1 NWRAG
6 GEPPLA
12 PSTESSHRRLDALD
26 LSLEDLPSLLE
37 EMGEP
42 AYRARQVYRWL
53 YVALADDFGAMT
65 DLPKALRAR
74 LAERLVLGR
83 LTPLARAR
91 SANRQAEKVLFGLPD
106 GETVEAVLMRYRHRL
121 TACISSQVGCP
132 VGCPFCATGQ
142 SGFRRNLTAGE
153 MVEQVL
159 HFERVA
165 RRGGTLRRASAPEP
179 AHQLTN
185 VVLMGMGEPFLNYE
199 AVLSAIRRLADPRG
213 FGFSPRRATIST
225 VGVVPGILRLAEES
239 LPVRLAVSLHAAEDA
254 LRDRLVPMNRR
265 YPLVALIEAC
275 RQYVERTGRRVSFEY
290 ALIEGINDAVE
301 QAGQLADLLD
311 GLACHVN
318 LIPLN
323 PVAECPYRGSPRPQV
338 LAFAR
343 ALRERGVPVSVRL
356 RRGLDIEA
364 GCGQLRRR
372 MRGEMERLEPR

>member
-1 NWRAG
+1 MERG
-6 GEPPLA
+6 
-12 PSTESSHRRLDALD
+12 TESSERPLYAFD
-26 LSLEDLPSLLE
+26 LSLEDLTSLLG

-53 YVALADDFGAMT
+53 HAALADDFGAMT

-74 LAERLVLGR
+74 LAERIVLGR

-91 SANRQAEKVLFGLPD
+91 SANHQAEKVLFGLPD

-199 AVLSAIRRLADPRG
+199 AVLLAIRRLADPRG
-213 FGFSPRRATIST
+213 FGFSPRRVTIST
-225 VGVVPGILRLAEES
+225 VGVVPGILRLAEKS

-265 YPLVALIEAC
+265 YPLVSLLEAC
-275 RQYVERTGRRVSFEY
+275 RQYVERTGRRISFEY
-290 ALIEGINDAVE
+290 ALMEGVNDAVE
-301 QAGQLADLLD
+301 QAGQLADLLS

-323 PVAECPYRGSPRPQV
+323 PIAECPYRGSPRPQV

-372 MRGEMERLEPR
+372 MRGEMERPEPR

>member
-1 NWRAG
+1 MDGRT
-6 GEPPLA
+6 EPAAQPL
-12 PSTESSHRRLDALD
+12 HALD
-26 LSLEDLPSLLE
+26 LSLEDLTALLR

-53 YVALADDFGAMT
+53 YVSLAEGFEAMT

-74 LAERLVLGR
+74 LAERLVLSR

-142 SGFRRNLTAGE
+142 SGFSRNLTAGE

-159 HFERVA
+159 FFERAA
-165 RRGGTLRRASAPEP
+165 RRGGTLRRASAAEP

-185 VVLMGMGEPFLNYE
+185 VVLMGMGEPLLNYE
-199 AVLSAIRRLADPRG
+199 AVLAAIRRLADPRG
-213 FGFSPRRATIST
+213 FGFSPRRVTVST
-225 VGVVPGILRLAEES
+225 VGVVPGILRLAEED
-239 LPVRLAVSLHAAEDA
+239 LPVRLAVSLHAADDD

-265 YPLVALIEAC
+265 YPLAALMEAC
-275 RQYVERTGRRVSFEY
+275 RRYVEKTGRRVSFEY
-290 ALIEGINDAVE
+290 ALMEGVNDGVE
-301 QAGQLADLLD
+301 HAEQLVGLLS
-311 GLACHVN
+311 GLPCHVN

-323 PVAECPYRGSPRPQV
+323 PTAECPYRGSARPQV

-372 MRGEMERLEPR
+372 LQGEVPRAGALL

>member
-1 NWRAG
+1 MH
-6 GEPPLA
+6 GER
-12 PSTESSHRRLDALD
+12 PSLGESLYAFD
-26 LSLEDLPSLLE
+26 LSLEDLTALLA

-53 YVALADDFGAMT
+53 YVSLAEDFGAMT

-74 LAERLVLGR
+74 LSERIVLGR

-106 GETVEAVLMRYRHRL
+106 GETIEAVLMRYRHRL

-132 VGCPFCATGQ
+132 VRCPFCATGQ
-142 SGFRRNLTAGE
+142 SGFSRDLTAGE

-159 HFERVA
+159 HFERAA
-165 RRGGTLRRASAPEP
+165 RRGGALRRAGTSEP
-179 AHQLTN
+179 THQLTN
-185 VVLMGMGEPFLNYE
+185 VVLMGMGEPLLNYE
-199 AVLSAIRRLADPRG
+199 AVLAAIRRLADPRG
-213 FGFSPRRATIST
+213 FAFSPRRVTVST
-225 VGVVPGILRLAEES
+225 VGVVPGILRLAEED
-239 LPVRLAVSLHAAEDA
+239 LPVRLAVSLHAAEDD

-265 YPLVALIEAC
+265 YPLAALLEAC
-275 RQYVERTGRRVSFEY
+275 RQYVERTGRRISFEY
-290 ALIEGINDAVE
+290 ALMEGVNDSVE
-301 QAGQLADLLD
+301 QAQQLADLLS
-311 GLACHVN
+311 GLPSHVN

-323 PVAECPYRGSPRPQV
+323 PTAECPYRGSPRPQV
-338 LAFAR
+338 VAFAQ

-372 MRGEMERLEPR
+372 VQGEVPKSRGRTGASCG

>member
-1 NWRAG
+1 MDGRT
-6 GEPPLA
+6 EPAAQPL
-12 PSTESSHRRLDALD
+12 HALD
-26 LSLEDLPSLLE
+26 LSLEDLTALLR

-53 YVALADDFGAMT
+53 YVSLAEGFEAMT

-74 LAERLVLGR
+74 LAERLVLSR

-142 SGFRRNLTAGE
+142 SGFSRNLTAGE

-159 HFERVA
+159 FFERAA
-165 RRGGTLRRASAPEP
+165 RRGGTLRRASAAEP

-185 VVLMGMGEPFLNYE
+185 VVLMGMGEPLLNYE
-199 AVLSAIRRLADPRG
+199 AVLAAIRRLADPRG
-213 FGFSPRRATIST
+213 FGFSPRRVTVST
-225 VGVVPGILRLAEES
+225 VGVVPGILRLAEED
-239 LPVRLAVSLHAAEDA
+239 LPVRLAVSLHAADDD

-265 YPLVALIEAC
+265 YPLAALMEAC
-275 RQYVERTGRRVSFEY
+275 RRYVEKTGRRVSFEY
-290 ALIEGINDAVE
+290 ALMEGVNDGVE
-301 QAGQLADLLD
+301 HAEQLVGLLS
-311 GLACHVN
+311 GLPCHVN

-323 PVAECPYRGSPRPQV
+323 PTAECPYRGSARPQV

-372 MRGEMERLEPR
+372 LQGEVPQAGALL

>member
-1 NWRAG
+1 MDGRT
-6 GEPPLA
+6 EPAAQPL
-12 PSTESSHRRLDALD
+12 HALD
-26 LSLEDLPSLLE
+26 LSLEDLTALLR

-53 YVALADDFGAMT
+53 YVSLAEGFEAMT

-74 LAERLVLGR
+74 LAERLVLSR

-142 SGFRRNLTAGE
+142 SGFSRNLTAGE

-159 HFERVA
+159 FFERAA
-165 RRGGTLRRASAPEP
+165 RRGGTLRRASAAEP

-185 VVLMGMGEPFLNYE
+185 VVLMGMGEPLLNYE
-199 AVLSAIRRLADPRG
+199 AVLAAIRRLADPRG
-213 FGFSPRRATIST
+213 FGFSPRRVTVST
-225 VGVVPGILRLAEES
+225 VGVVPGILRLAEED
-239 LPVRLAVSLHAAEDA
+239 LPVRLAVSLHAADDD

-265 YPLVALIEAC
+265 YPLAALMEAC
-275 RQYVERTGRRVSFEY
+275 RRYVEKTGRRVSFEY
-290 ALIEGINDAVE
+290 ALMEGVNDGVE
-301 QAGQLADLLD
+301 HAEQLVGLLS
-311 GLACHVN
+311 GLPCHVN

-323 PVAECPYRGSPRPQV
+323 PTAECPYRGSARPQV
-338 LAFAR
+338 LAFAQ

-372 MRGEMERLEPR
+372 LQGEVPRAGALL

>member
-1 NWRAG
+1 MDGRT
-6 GEPPLA
+6 EPAAQPL
-12 PSTESSHRRLDALD
+12 HALD
-26 LSLEDLPSLLE
+26 LSLEDLTALLR

-53 YVALADDFGAMT
+53 YVSLAEGFEAMT

-74 LAERLVLGR
+74 LAERLVLSR

-142 SGFRRNLTAGE
+142 SGFSRNLTAGE

-159 HFERVA
+159 FFERAA
-165 RRGGTLRRASAPEP
+165 RRGGTLRRASAAEP

-185 VVLMGMGEPFLNYE
+185 VVLMGMGEPLLNYE
-199 AVLSAIRRLADPRG
+199 AVLAAIRRLADPRG
-213 FGFSPRRATIST
+213 FGFSPRRVTVST
-225 VGVVPGILRLAEES
+225 VGVVPGILRLAEED
-239 LPVRLAVSLHAAEDA
+239 LPVRLAVSLHAADDD

-265 YPLVALIEAC
+265 YPLAALMEAC
-275 RQYVERTGRRVSFEY
+275 RRYVEKTGRRVSFEY
-290 ALIEGINDAVE
+290 ALMEGVNDGVE
-301 QAGQLADLLD
+301 HAEQLVGLLS
-311 GLACHVN
+311 GLPCHVN

-323 PVAECPYRGSPRPQV
+323 PTAECPYRGSARPQV
-338 LAFAR
+338 LAFAQ

-372 MRGEMERLEPR
+372 LQGEVPQAGALL